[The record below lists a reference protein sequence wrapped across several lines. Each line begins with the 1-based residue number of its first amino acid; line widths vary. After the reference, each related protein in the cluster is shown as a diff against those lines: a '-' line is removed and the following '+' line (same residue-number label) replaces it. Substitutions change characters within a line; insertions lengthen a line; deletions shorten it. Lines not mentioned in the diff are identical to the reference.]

1 MAASKRLR
9 RRDGWPEGTLL
20 RSAPKEV
27 LNLSVTKDA
36 LDRALALAD
45 ALIKALTKEGFAFE
59 IDAEKGGTWV
69 KWLETGTK
77 MTVVITE
84 HIKRSAHVITPAEE
98 RARKR
103 YWDRS
108 RWDHSA
114 SYPSIAQYDY
124 TPTGTL
130 TIEVGRWPSRKWNDT
145 PRTQLERRLGE
156 VVGGVMVL
164 ARDIHAKEQEEAR
177 RKEAYRIAVAR
188 YEFLTTRRASEL
200 ARFKELEADA
210 TNWERAV
217 RLRAFADAREKQLRA
232 EGVLSADEA
241 DWLAWARTKADWLD
255 PLVLV
260 SDLILDAPEP
270 KRPGYW

>member
-1 MAASKRLR
+1 VAASKRLR
-9 RRDGWPEGTLL
+9 RRDGWPEGTRL

-77 MTVVITE
+77 MTFVITE

-130 TIEVGRWPSRKWNDT
+130 TIEVGRWPSRK
-145 PRTQLERRLGE
+145 
-156 VVGGVMVL
+156 
-164 ARDIHAKEQEEAR
+164 
-177 RKEAYRIAVAR
+177 
-188 YEFLTTRRASEL
+188 
-200 ARFKELEADA
+200 
-210 TNWERAV
+210 
-217 RLRAFADAREKQLRA
+217 
-232 EGVLSADEA
+232 
-241 DWLAWARTKADWLD
+241 
-255 PLVLV
+255 
-260 SDLILDAPEP
+260 
-270 KRPGYW
+270 